1 MILPDHEIKKYLQEG
16 RIVIDPITDPEVQIQ
31 AAWVD
36 LRLGNEFKVFKLT
49 HEAFIDSKNPKEYT
63 ESITINEKPLII
75 HPKEFVLGITKE
87 RIKIPSDLVG
97 YVDGRSSLGRL
108 GITAHITSAWVD
120 PGFEGKLVL
129 EISNL
134 GKMPVM
140 IYPEMRVAKLLFFKL
155 TSPAERPYGE
165 ARGSKYKNQDKVTE
179 SKIHNDRNIGWL
191 TKLYKDGG
199 SNPSK

>member
-1 MILPDHEIKKYLQEG
+1 MILPDHEIKKYLHEG
-16 RIVIDPITDPEVQIQ
+16 KIVVEPLTDPEVQIQ

-36 LRLGNEFKVFKLT
+36 LRLGNEFKMFKHT

-63 ESITINEKPLII
+63 ETIVAAEGKPLIL

-87 RIKIPSDLVG
+87 RIKIPNDLVG

-129 EISNL
+129 EVSNL
-134 GKMPVM
+134 GKMPVT

-165 ARGSKYKNQDKVTE
+165 ARGSKYKNQDTVTE
-179 SKIHNDRNIGWL
+179 SKISNDKNIGWL
-191 TKLYKDGG
+191 TKLYKDTNTK
-199 SNPSK
+199 S